1 MSESANGHPPVHMP
15 APTPWPMVMGL
26 GIALMPAGLVV
37 GPRLG
42 PEGSVLG
49 WVAVVTLIGLALF
62 WLALYKMIRED
73 LDLAAEHG
81 GH

>member
-1 MSESANGHPPVHMP
+1 
-15 APTPWPMVMGL
+15 MVMGL

-42 PEGSVLG
+42 EEGTFLG
-49 WVAVVTLIGLALF
+49 WVAVVTLVGLVLF
-62 WLALYKMIRED
+62 WLALYTMIRED
-73 LDLAAEHG
+73 LDLAAGDG